1 MALIRIYAPPTGR
14 RTVGGGVA
22 VRAGGRRNRGG
33 VRSPVGVVD
42 AGEGDVVG
50 SRADGPRSPA
60 VQPLYAAEFTAV
72 EVAAVRAR
80 VEELAARVGL
90 GQPALG
96 DWVTAV
102 NELLTN
108 AVRHGGGS
116 GRLCLEYDGRP
127 YDGTLRCE
135 IRDDGDGFAVED
147 YLGRSAR
154 PRVSAAGGMGLWI
167 VQQMTDALT
176 IDSGPT
182 GTTACV
188 TVEVRGA
195 P

>member
-1 MALIRIYAPPTGR
+1 
-14 RTVGGGVA
+14 
-22 VRAGGRRNRGG
+22 
-33 VRSPVGVVD
+33 
-42 AGEGDVVG
+42 VVG
-50 SRADGPRSPA
+50 FRADGPRSPA
-60 VQPLYAAEFTAV
+60 VQPLYAAEFTAA
-72 EVAAVRAR
+72 EVPAVRVQ
-80 VEELAARVGL
+80 VEDLAARAGL

-116 GRLCLEYDGRP
+116 GRLHLEYHGGE
-127 YDGTLRCE
+127 YHGGEYHGGEYHGGEYHGSLRCE
-135 IRDDGDGFAVED
+135 VRDDGDGFAVED

-154 PRVSAAGGMGLWI
+154 PRLSATGGMGLWI

-182 GTTACV
+182 GTTARI
-188 TVEVRGA
+188 TVEVRA
-195 P
+195 VR

>member
-1 MALIRIYAPPTGR
+1 
-14 RTVGGGVA
+14 
-22 VRAGGRRNRGG
+22 
-33 VRSPVGVVD
+33 
-42 AGEGDVVG
+42 VVG
-50 SRADGPRSPA
+50 FRADGPRPPA
-60 VQPLYAAEFTAV
+60 VQPLYAAEFTAA

-80 VEELAARVGL
+80 VEEFAARVGL

-116 GRLCLEYDGRP
+116 GRLHLEYDGGEYHGGEYGGEDHGR
-127 YDGTLRCE
+127 LRCE
-135 IRDDGDGFAVED
+135 VRDDGDGFAVED

-154 PRVSAAGGMGLWI
+154 PRLSAAGGMGLWI

-182 GTTACV
+182 GTTARI
-188 TVEVRGA
+188 TVEVRA
-195 P
+195 VR